1 VLQRSCLCCLRL
13 RSRCSR
19 WCSRTRV
26 GAVVRRKVSCSEGSE
41 RRGREGGRWEERRGE
56 TKATDTRSGLGFEQR
71 SPILMEMLSTTTRDW
86 RYVLCCSFS
95 HSELRGLAHFE
106 LLAVVEQHLGDALLN
121 VISTQLIQ
129 DLFPRVRSSH
139 SHESE
144 LLF

>member
-1 VLQRSCLCCLRL
+1 M
-13 RSRCSR
+13 
-19 WCSRTRV
+19 
-26 GAVVRRKVSCSEGSE
+26 
-41 RRGREGGRWEERRGE
+41 GGEERRGE

-86 RYVLCCSFS
+86 RCVLCCSFS
-95 HSELRGLAHFE
+95 PSELRGLAHFE

-121 VISTQLIQ
+121 VISTELIQ
-129 DLFPRVRSSH
+129 DLFPRVGSSH